1 MSTYGNDVI
10 NAVTVSAGAKRRL
23 EKSHGFQRAFSVL
36 LFAGFVVVDLLAI
49 VAGTSAYG
57 SITRMQASN
66 DQMIM
71 TLGPVTSTVRAN
83 DVAGGVAVSDE
94 GPEGRALVLVQRD
107 KLSGETYET
116 RIYLY
121 EGRIVQEYALG
132 GSPYTP
138 DRATALAKSDTFDFA
153 YADGVL
159 TVTTDAG
166 VAKVAL
172 RNLQGGA

>member
-1 MSTYGNDVI
+1 MSTYGNEII
-10 NAVTVSAGAKRRL
+10 NAVTVSAGTRRKL
-23 EKSHGFQRAFSVL
+23 EKGHGLQRAFSVL
-36 LFAGFVVVDLLAI
+36 LFSVFVVVDLLAL
-49 VAGTSAYG
+49 VAGTSSFG
-57 SITRMQASN
+57 SITRMQHAN
-66 DQMIM
+66 DQVIM

-83 DVAGGVAVSDE
+83 DVSGGVAVADE

-107 KLSGETYET
+107 DVTGETYET

-121 EGRIVQEYALG
+121 EGSIVQEYALG

-138 DRATALAKSDTFDFA
+138 DRATALARSETFDFA
-153 YADGVL
+153 YSDGVL